1 MHWQPLVV
9 LAGIFFAVCLPNMR
23 RKDESLSR
31 YDNFEAY
38 RERSGLLLPKIG
50 S

>member
-1 MHWQPLVV
+1 
-9 LAGIFFAVCLPNMR
+9 MR

-38 RERSGLLLPKIG
+38 RERSGLLFPKLG
-50 S
+50 SPQHL